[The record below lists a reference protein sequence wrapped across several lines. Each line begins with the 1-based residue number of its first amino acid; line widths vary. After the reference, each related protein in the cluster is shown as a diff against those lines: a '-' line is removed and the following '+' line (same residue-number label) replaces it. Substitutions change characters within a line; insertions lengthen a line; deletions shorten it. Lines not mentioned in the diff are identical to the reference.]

1 MTLLQ
6 VENARADAARVS
18 DLHVADV
25 ADLHCSDLRTHAVER
40 VGVVGLGATGS
51 GIAQLCIS
59 AGMETLGFDRSATL
73 AEEAIE
79 LHTYWEGRRE
89 TTRSVYD
96 APPVERLRLAR
107 ELRALREC
115 DLVVEA
121 TGDDL
126 ATKQNVL
133 AELDS
138 IVHAD
143 AVLATHTNFL
153 SVTAIAART
162 DNPRRVVGLHVA
174 DIISPCPL
182 VEVVRGELSDEEAV
196 DAAVAF
202 VKRLGKR
209 AITCDDTPGF
219 VINRVLIPALNDCV
233 RLLEES
239 GITPEDLDA
248 GLQLGAGWPF
258 GPCALI
264 DRIGIDTFVNVAETL
279 YASLRDPRMAPH
291 HRLVRMRR
299 AGRLGC
305 KSGTGF
311 FTYAGGDAA
320 NVVG

>member
-6 VENARADAARVS
+6 VQNGAAAAVRSSELRVADAADS
-18 DLHVADV
+18 
-25 ADLHCSDLRTHAVER
+25 HCSDLRGQAVER

-59 AGMETLGFDRSATL
+59 AGLETLGFDRSATI

-79 LHTYWEGRRE
+79 LRTYWQGRKDA
-89 TTRSVYD
+89 TRSVYD
-96 APPVERLRLAR
+96 APPVEHLQVVR
-107 ELRALREC
+107 EVRALREC

-138 IVHAD
+138 IVDAD

-153 SVTAIAART
+153 SVTSIAART

-174 DIISPCPL
+174 NIISPCTL
-182 VEVVRGELSDEEAV
+182 VEVVRGELSDQDAV

-248 GLQLGAGWPF
+248 GIQLGAGWSR

-299 AGRLGC
+299 AGLLGC
-305 KSGTGF
+305 KSGHGF
-311 FTYAGGDAA
+311 FTYAGGGAA
-320 NVVG
+320 RAVG